1 MGYRDLWLNH
11 TGAISVHNEATL
23 HAIDRTIPIRPMTM
37 LLAGIGNGGAVE
49 VWREVLPEGST
60 VIAMD
65 SDARCADLPGID
77 PIICDVT
84 QRDSVRVALKGQWLD
99 VVIDA
104 TRTMQP
110 YVWPFLRPG
119 GAYIYEGYNPEM
131 LMMLV
136 RDLAFGDDSWLPI
149 EEIMRIDTYQ
159 SCCVIEKRNPRV
171 VPYLEVLTGNF
182 ADVIPEKA
190 YQERGAKRVIPA

>member
-1 MGYRDLWLNH
+1 MGYRDSWLNH
-11 TGAISVHNEATL
+11 TGAVSVHSEATL
-23 HAIDRTIPIRPMTM
+23 HAFDRTIPVRPMTM

-65 SDARCADLPGID
+65 SDARCAETPGID

-84 QRDSVRVALKGQWLD
+84 QRDSVRAALKGQWLD

-104 TRTMQP
+104 TCTMQP
-110 YVWPFLRPG
+110 YIWPFLRAG
-119 GAYIYEGYNPEM
+119 GVYIYEGYNPEM
-131 LMMLV
+131 VMMLA
-136 RDLAFGDDSWLPI
+136 RDLALGDDSWLPI
-149 EEIMRIDTYQ
+149 EEVMRIDTYQ
-159 SCCVIEKRNPRV
+159 SCVVIEKRNPMV

-182 ADVIPEKA
+182 ADVTPEKT

>member
-1 MGYRDLWLNH
+1 MGYRDRWMNH
-11 TGAISVHNEATL
+11 AGAISVHNEATL
-23 HAIDRTIPIRPMTM
+23 HAIDRAIALRPMTM

-65 SDARCADLPGID
+65 RNPDCAGIAGVD

-84 QRDSVRVALKGQWLD
+84 ERGAVREALKSRWLD

-104 TRTMQP
+104 TCTMQP
-110 YVWPFLRPG
+110 YVWPFLRAG
-119 GAYIYEGYNPEM
+119 GTYIYDGYNPEM
-131 LMMLV
+131 VMMLI
-136 RDLAFGDDSWLPI
+136 RDLAYADDSWLPI

-171 VPYLEVLTGNF
+171 VPYLNVLTGNF
-182 ADVIPEKA
+182 ADVIPEET